1 MSNSY
6 SFMQREFHRPTK
18 RDSFYPA
25 VIADSQDDLVLPIA
39 GAAASLDTSDWHI
52 NVSTRCDPGAGHSD
66 VPPRV
71 ASRVHIE
78 RGIPSLLIRHQYKR
92 EAHVLFIPLLT
103 ATIKSYLESVRE
115 ANSVMKLK
123 FEGASR
129 HVTDVSVFRL
139 GQSLEQAIGIC
150 LNLETHQDIAAAM
163 THIIEFAELEH
174 PNSVYDNVS
183 FTSVLCVPESIPVQ
197 TNENQVMPPQN

>member
-1 MSNSY
+1 MPNSF

-25 VIADSQDDLVLPIA
+25 VIADSQDDLVRPVA
-39 GAAASLDTSDWHI
+39 GGQASQEDSDWHI
-52 NVSTRCDPGAGHSD
+52 NVSVHCDPGAGHSD

-71 ASRVHIE
+71 STRVHIE
-78 RGIPSLLIRHQYKR
+78 KGIPSLLIRHQYKR

-103 ATIKSYLESVRE
+103 TTVKSYLESVRE

-123 FEGASR
+123 FDNGSHQAI
-129 HVTDVSVFRL
+129 DVSVFRL
-139 GQSLEQAIGIC
+139 GQSLDQAIGAC
-150 LNLETHQDIAAAM
+150 LNLQTGEDIARAM
-163 THIIEFAELEH
+163 THIIEFAEREH

-183 FTSVLCVPESIPVQ
+183 FTSVLCLPESIPVQ
-197 TNENQVMPPQN
+197 ASENQVMPPQN